1 MCIASAKQ
9 GNLYDFSDYVYSDT
23 DSVKYIGNVDF
34 SEYNAEK
41 IRNSTASG
49 AYAVDAKG
57 KTHYMGVYE
66 VEYLFEFF
74 IGFLLIGELLQF
86 NSLDALEH
94 MGVAGDESPHLHK
107 RPHDTDADLYG
118 YIAP

>member
-1 MCIASAKQ
+1 MDFHSYSRLLFRQQIQCAYIHITVNKNDVLRGFLYETCQEAE
-9 GNLYDFSDYVYSDT
+9 GIVNLP
-23 DSVKYIGNVDF
+23 VKKYFLAGLCV
-34 SEYNAEK
+34 
-41 IRNSTASG
+41 
-49 AYAVDAKG
+49 
-57 KTHYMGVYE
+57 GVNE
-66 VEYLFEFF
+66 VEYLLEFF